1 MSRSTVSQQVT
12 ATDPTGSPARTADPA
27 PRWQP
32 SAALVASAA
41 AFFLGTGLDPVAILA
56 WVAPLPV
63 FLLAPRRPA
72 GTVSIVTF
80 AAALAGTANM
90 WPYYLTARPIPIP
103 VPVAVVIVLG
113 TAGLFTATT
122 LVLRGL
128 LLRGRPALAAV
139 AAPATWTGG
148 LLLAS
153 LAAGGMDLSSA
164 TTQQTDLLPV
174 LQIAS
179 LTGVWGVSFLVFLP
193 AAAIAAACAPAAP
206 RPARLRAAATG
217 LVLLLA
223 ALGYGGV
230 RLARLDDP
238 AAAAPSVAAL
248 GRVQPD
254 ALDDQWEIDPATP
267 AGRELLDSYAA
278 AVRALPPDVRTVVLP
293 EGVFS
298 VAGPAGP
305 VVVDR
310 LTGVARARGTDVV
323 VGAVDRIGDG
333 RMWSTVALL
342 VPADGDAPRRYVK
355 HHDTGPH
362 VQRGTGL
369 TMAGRDGI
377 AICMDLNYP
386 ELTRAYAT
394 AGATRMLLPASDTDV
409 DGRWHARVAVA
420 RGVENGVSVAWGGNR
435 GTSVIAD
442 AAGRILATAD
452 TAAPNRGAFAV
463 ATAALPDGPGSTPYT
478 RLGDW
483 FPWCCLVLAALGAL
497 GAVIPRVR
505 ER

>member
-1 MSRSTVSQQVT
+1 MSQQVT
-12 ATDPTGSPARTADPA
+12 ATDRTRPPTGTTDPA
-27 PRWQP
+27 PRWPTP
-32 SAALVASAA
+32 SALVASAA
-41 AFFLGTGLDPVAILA
+41 LFFLGTGLDPIAILA
-56 WVAPLPV
+56 WLAPLPV
-63 FLLAPRRPA
+63 FLLAPRRGA
-72 GTVSIVTF
+72 GTVAAVAA

-128 LLRGRPALAAV
+128 IRRGRPTLAAL

-153 LAAGGMDLSSA
+153 LAAGGMDLSSP

-193 AAAIAAACAPAAP
+193 AAAMAAACTPTAP
-206 RPARLRAAATG
+206 RPARLRAVATG

-223 ALGYGGV
+223 ALGYGVG
-230 RLARLDDP
+230 RLAQLDAP
-238 AAAAPSVAAL
+238 AGPATSVAAL
-248 GRVQPD
+248 GRVPPHGMQG
-254 ALDDQWEIDPATP
+254 QWEIDPATP
-267 AGRELLDSYAA
+267 AGRELLDSYASA
-278 AVRALPPDVRTVVLP
+278 IRALPPQVRTVVLP

-298 VAGPAGP
+298 TAGSA
-305 VVVDR
+305 VVGRLSAAARDR
-310 LTGVARARGTDVV
+310 GADVV
-323 VGAVDRIGDG
+323 VGALDRVDDG
-333 RMWSTVALL
+333 RTLSNLALVL
-342 VPADGDAPRRYVK
+342 PADGGTPLRYVK
-355 HHDTGPH
+355 HHDTGSRIQP
-362 VQRGTGL
+362 GTGL
-369 TMAGRDGI
+369 TMIGRDGV

-394 AGATRMLLPASDTDV
+394 AGAARMLLPASDTDV

-420 RGVENGVSVAWGGNR
+420 RGVENGVSVAWGANR
-435 GTSVIAD
+435 GAPTIAD
-442 AAGRILATAD
+442 AAGRILASAD
-452 TAAPNRGAFAV
+452 TAAPSQGEFAV
-463 ATAALPDGPGSTPYT
+463 ATAELPNGPGSTPYT

-483 FPWCCLVLAALGAL
+483 FPWSCVVLAALGAV
-497 GAVIPRVR
+497 GAGFPRVR